1 MAAGDRGAGDAAR
14 RDEAGDAAREGVGDT
29 RVFGFPTAVALPD
42 DGGGCGGGVCAR
54 VLPAA
59 GVLAVLPGAGLALAP
74 MPAAASAETWVSDL
88 EEAAE
93 AAEDGGDAVVASFL
107 VPGVVGFVVLPR
119 NAARAPTALGG
130 VSL

>member
-1 MAAGDRGAGDAAR
+1 
-14 RDEAGDAAREGVGDT
+14 
-29 RVFGFPTAVALPD
+29 
-42 DGGGCGGGVCAR
+42 
-54 VLPAA
+54 
-59 GVLAVLPGAGLALAP
+59 